1 MAPTKLQ
8 RTTLAQL
15 RTILRHVRE
24 RFDAVAPAS
33 PASGAASSSPSR
45 GAAATSSSSS
55 SRDVSLFTR
64 HVLDEFRRGAAET
77 DKAKARALRAYA
89 ADVTSYLQA
98 VRDQQVLL
106 AELRGADPDAPAQR
120 RATARFVGLDMPKV
134 PGAGPNGEPGGVPLG
149 RPVEAVRADYEA
161 KLRGLG
167 IGTGAGGALGAAATP
182 SSSSASTSP
191 SASASQYLGKL
202 KGVDNLKAQ
211 LYGIEAVL
219 QQKRE
224 AAAGRSGDVAGTPGL
239 PGRTT
244 GTGNTA
250 PKPSS

>member
-24 RFDAVAPAS
+24 RFDAVAPAPSAAAGAPSSSS
-33 PASGAASSSPSR
+33 PDAASSSPR
-45 GAAATSSSSS
+45 G
-55 SRDVSLFTR
+55 DVSLFTR

-167 IGTGAGGALGAAATP
+167 IGTGVGTGAGAGAGAGGAAFSSP
-182 SSSSASTSP
+182 SSSPSP
-191 SASASQYLGKL
+191 YLGKL

-224 AAAGRSGDVAGTPGL
+224 AAAGRSGDVAGTPGIL
-239 PGRTT
+239 PPGRATAGTT
-244 GTGNTA
+244 GTT